1 MSKLDEVMSSI
12 DDEPKNKP
20 ETSPE
25 TSKSENLAKL
35 TSQNA
40 TESPEAPQNAN
51 MDVETGAS
59 EEIKAKNGE
68 NRPKS
73 QYSGLEKAE
82 YSFKKQLCHSNHLYP
97 P

>member
-12 DDEPKNKP
+12 DDESKNKP

-25 TSKSENLAKL
+25 SSESQNLAT

-51 MDVETGAS
+51 MDDEIDIS
-59 EEIKAKNGE
+59 EEPEPKNGE
-68 NRPKS
+68 
-73 QYSGLEKAE
+73 
-82 YSFKKQLCHSNHLYP
+82 KKGA
-97 P
+97 

>member
-20 ETSPE
+20 ET
-25 TSKSENLAKL
+25 
-35 TSQNA
+35 
-40 TESPEAPQNAN
+40 SPEAPQNAN

-73 QYSGLEKAE
+73 QYSDLEKAE